1 MDSITFEEG
10 GPAAIIGKPF
20 DREQQ
25 VLVLFRFVSD
35 PILSDLSR
43 SAHPLGIRSSPRRI
57 GLPFYLPAWF
67 ARTHPHQAP
76 LRTIRLSHC
85 PSLVA
90 WLGVCR

>member
-25 VLVLFRFVSD
+25 VLVWFRFGSD
-35 PILSDLSR
+35 PILPDISR
-43 SAHPLGIRSSPRRI
+43 SAHPLGIRSRPRRI

-67 ARTHPHQAP
+67 ARTSPHQAP
-76 LRTIRLSHC
+76 LRMLRLSYC

-90 WLGVCR
+90 AHGNG